1 MEKTEIIDKTR
12 EVLSPFETENIV
24 KFIKG
29 LSFSNIFSHPLFL
42 GLLLILF
49 FFAVYKRSKFLLL
62 FLFSC
67 ISVAALLHFFLP
79 ESGEMTLSSL
89 LPFAGGGVAIGAVI
103 IYFGFIKS
111 E

>member
-1 MEKTEIIDKTR
+1 MEKTEIIDKTK

-29 LSFSNIFSHPLFL
+29 LSFDTIFGHPIFL
-42 GLLLILF
+42 GILLVVF
-49 FFAVYKRSKFLLL
+49 FFAVIKRSKFLLL
-62 FLFSC
+62 FLFTC
-67 ISVAALLHFFLP
+67 VSVAALLHFFLP

-89 LPFAGGGVAIGAVI
+89 LPFAAGGVAIGAVI
-103 IYFGFIKS
+103 IYFGFVKS

>member
-1 MEKTEIIDKTR
+1 MEKTEIIDKTK

-29 LSFSNIFSHPLFL
+29 LSFDTIFGHPLFL
-42 GLLLILF
+42 VILLIVF
-49 FFAVYKRSKFLLL
+49 FYAVIKRSKFLLL
-62 FLFSC
+62 FLFTC
-67 ISVAALLHFFLP
+67 ISVAALLHYTLP
-79 ESGEMTLSSL
+79 ESGEMTISTL

-103 IYFGFIKS
+103 IYFGFIKA

>member
-1 MEKTEIIDKTR
+1 MEKTEIIDKTK

-29 LSFSNIFSHPLFL
+29 LSFDTIFSHPLFL
-42 GLLLILF
+42 GIILIVF
-49 FFAVYKRSKFLLL
+49 FYAVIKRSKFLLL
-62 FLFSC
+62 FLFTCFS
-67 ISVAALLHFFLP
+67 IAALLHFFLP
-79 ESGEMTLSSL
+79 ESGDMTLASL

-103 IYFGFIKS
+103 IYFGFIQG

>member
-1 MEKTEIIDKTR
+1 MEKTEIIDKTK

-29 LSFSNIFSHPLFL
+29 LTFHAIFGNPLIL
-42 GLLLILF
+42 GILLIVF
-49 FFAVYKRSKFLLL
+49 FYAVIKRSKFLLL
-62 FLFSC
+62 FLFTC
-67 ISVAALLHFFLP
+67 ISVAALLHYCLP
-79 ESGEMTLSSL
+79 EDGEMTASSL

>member
-1 MEKTEIIDKTR
+1 MEKTEIINKTK

-24 KFIKG
+24 KFLKG
-29 LSFSNIFSHPLFL
+29 LSFDTIFGHPLFL
-42 GLLLILF
+42 GFLLIVF
-49 FFAVYKRSKFLLL
+49 FFAVFKRSKFLLL
-62 FLFSC
+62 FLFTC
-67 ISVAALLHFFLP
+67 FSVAALLHFFLP

-103 IYFGFIKS
+103 IYFGFIQG

>member
-29 LSFSNIFSHPLFL
+29 LSFHSIITNP
-42 GLLLILF
+42 LLLGILLAVF
-49 FFAVYKRSKFLLL
+49 FFAVIKKSKFLLL
-62 FLFSC
+62 FLFAC
-67 ISVAALLHFFLP
+67 VSVAVLFHYALP
-79 ESGEMTLSSL
+79 EEGEMTLSSL
-89 LPFAGGGVAIGAVI
+89 LPFAGGGVAIGAVL
-103 IYFGFIKS
+103 IYFGFIK